1 MHLEVSRIP
10 FLGCITRS
18 RCRMLV
24 CFGHYIEWQQNEDGL
39 NGALCCLGGQDYMY
53 AADRHLAQFD
63 MTYYMYLLVHF
74 TTSNMTPIPNPFHK
88 V

>member
-1 MHLEVSRIP
+1 MKMGSMAR
-10 FLGCITRS
+10 
-18 RCRMLV
+18 LV
-24 CFGHYIEWQQNEDGL
+24 ASEDRTT
-39 NGALCCLGGQDYMY
+39 Y

-74 TTSNMTPIPNPFHK
+74 TTSNMTPILNPFHK

>member
-1 MHLEVSRIP
+1 MHLEVFGIP
-10 FLGCITRS
+10 FLECITRP

-24 CFGHYIEWQQNEDGL
+24 YFGHYIEWQQNEDGF
-39 NGALCCLGGQDYMY
+39 NGAPCCLGGQDY

-63 MTYYMYLLVHF
+63 MTYYMYLLGGSTF
-74 TTSNMTPIPNPFHK
+74 TTSNMTPTLNPFHK

>member
-1 MHLEVSRIP
+1 MHLEVFGIP
-10 FLGCITRS
+10 FLECITRP

-24 CFGHYIEWQQNEDGL
+24 CFGHYIEWQQNEDGF
-39 NGALCCLGGQDYMY
+39 NGAPCCLGGQDY

-63 MTYYMYLLVHF
+63 MTYMYYMYLLVHF
-74 TTSNMTPIPNPFHK
+74 TTSNMTPILNPFHK

>member
-1 MHLEVSRIP
+1 MHLEVFGIP
-10 FLGCITRS
+10 FLECITRP

-24 CFGHYIEWQQNEDGL
+24 CFGHYIEWQQNEDGF
-39 NGALCCLGGQDYMY
+39 NGAPCCLGGQDY

-74 TTSNMTPIPNPFHK
+74 TTSNMTPMLNLFHK

>member
-1 MHLEVSRIP
+1 MHLKVFGIP
-10 FLGCITRS
+10 FLECITRP

-24 CFGHYIEWQQNEDGL
+24 CFGHYIEWQQNEDGF
-39 NGALCCLGGQDYMY
+39 NGAPCCLGGQDYT
-53 AADRHLAQFD
+53 ADRHLAQFD